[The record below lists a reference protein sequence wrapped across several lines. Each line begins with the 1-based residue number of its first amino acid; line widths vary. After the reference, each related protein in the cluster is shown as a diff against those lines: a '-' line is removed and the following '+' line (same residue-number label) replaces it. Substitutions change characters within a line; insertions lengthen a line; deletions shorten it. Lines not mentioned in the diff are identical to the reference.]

1 MQPCKT
7 SVKPIKLHP
16 FTTSRA
22 IPQRVTTST
31 ILSDKIMATMV
42 KDMEEGHILG
52 WACLWGTMQSLS
64 TVFKTI
70 LPATKWQQQQLKT

>member
-1 MQPCKT
+1 
-7 SVKPIKLHP
+7 
-16 FTTSRA
+16 
-22 IPQRVTTST
+22 
-31 ILSDKIMATMV
+31 MATMV